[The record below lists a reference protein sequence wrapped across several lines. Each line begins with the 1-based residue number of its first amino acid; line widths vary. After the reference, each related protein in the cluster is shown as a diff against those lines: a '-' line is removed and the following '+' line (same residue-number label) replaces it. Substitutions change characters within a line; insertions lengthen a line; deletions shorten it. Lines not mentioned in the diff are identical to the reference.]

1 MANVGVVVYNIAV
14 FVSNLFL
21 LEFGAD
27 KFIDHTAVV
36 ARRTGISET
45 VIGLITAGGEWEELA
60 VVVASLI
67 QGRSS
72 LAIGNIVGSAISN
85 ILGAFSLGLLFHE
98 KGQPIQFDRSSRI
111 YSILLL
117 IVTTFVTPITYFS
130 SNRTVWL
137 VGGAIS
143 LAIFAVYIASIGVA
157 IGKGILTAPED
168 SDDDDD
174 DDDADETRDDGGGD
188 DDDDNE
194 SFDDGSTLGN
204 DTIDSVETSSFS
216 NERTG
221 LLRRGRLD
229 EPEPDGNNYEQT
241 RRRHHKQRSLF
252 YHLFHLKTGL
262 LAICLAG
269 YILSHSATTLT
280 DEFGISD
287 VVFGVIVLAIAT
299 TLPEKFVAVLS
310 GHKGQSGILVANTA
324 GSNIFL
330 LALCAGIVMLDSAG
344 KVGDGGNV
352 SVTELGVLWGST
364 LAFTLTVWFGARVGR
379 WIGGLM
385 VVAYVVFIVL
395 DFTVIVH

>member
-1 MANVGVVVYNIAV
+1 M
-14 FVSNLFL
+14 
-21 LEFGAD
+21 
-27 KFIDHTAVV
+27 
-36 ARRTGISET
+36 
-45 VIGLITAGGEWEELA
+45 
-60 VVVASLI
+60 
-67 QGRSS
+67 
-72 LAIGNIVGSAISN
+72 AIGNIVGSAISN

-168 SDDDDD
+168 SDDEEENDDD
-174 DDDADETRDDGGGD
+174 DDDDETRDDNGGD

-221 LLRRGRLD
+221 LLRRGRSD
-229 EPEPDGNNYEQT
+229 EPDENLQSAGSSRP
-241 RRRHHKQRSLF
+241 RKQRSLF

-262 LAICLAG
+262 VAICLAG
-269 YILSHSATTLT
+269 YILSHAATTLT
-280 DEFGISD
+280 DEFGLSD

-352 SVTELGVLWGST
+352 SVAELAVLWGST

-395 DFTVIVH
+395 DFTVVVH